1 MARTSAPSISAAA
14 SNVFLLRPTMATRAP
29 SARNRRAV
37 ARPMPLLPP
46 VIRAV
51 LFASL
56 MSNLRVDAS
65 DRMPGRRENV
75 AKHGPSDRAEPGARR
90 YRRRVDQPE
99 RRQRDAQREENV
111 RQVAGRVQDE
121 PAAARRDRQPRQVR
135 EQRPQHA
142 ARALRGEVER
152 HAEPEEAIEGT
163 DGVEIP

>member
-46 VIRAV
+46 VMSAV

-65 DRMPGRRENV
+65 DRMPGGRVIV
-75 AKHGPSDRAEPGARR
+75 ATRGPLNRAEPGARR
-90 YRRRVDQPE
+90 HRRRVDQPE
-99 RRQRDAQREENV
+99 CRQRDAQREEDV
-111 RQVAGRVQDE
+111 RQVAG
-121 PAAARRDRQPRQVR
+121 
-135 EQRPQHA
+135 
-142 ARALRGEVER
+142 
-152 HAEPEEAIEGT
+152 
-163 DGVEIP
+163 